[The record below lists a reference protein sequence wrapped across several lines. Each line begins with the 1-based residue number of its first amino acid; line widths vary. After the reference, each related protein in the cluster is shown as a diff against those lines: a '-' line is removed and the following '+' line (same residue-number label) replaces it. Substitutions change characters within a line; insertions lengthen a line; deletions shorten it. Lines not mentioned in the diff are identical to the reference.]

1 MQARNS
7 ETRFYVARVAP
18 CVSASADEPIHGF
31 MLSDGVREGMYIAEL
46 RTSGAVRWLDL
57 AVSAGGGRGT
67 IALRAWVDVET
78 RLIRSRV
85 VMSIEVEDHP
95 ARTLGGWLNKVE
107 ISALALD
114 IDALTS
120 QVVLGDDRLVAH
132 LCDVPAAQA
141 PTALAPPLAPKSA
154 PRGPR
159 VARVVRPAPA
169 EGLRVATPAGGLRVA
184 TPAGGLRVATPAGG
198 LRVATP
204 AGQVSPMSPPAAPR
218 AAAG

>member
-18 CVSASADEPIHGF
+18 CVSASPDEPIHGF
-31 MLSDGVREGMYIAEL
+31 TLRDGVRDGMYVAE
-46 RTSGAVRWLDL
+46 RHTSGTVRWLDL

-78 RLIRSRV
+78 HLIRSRV

-95 ARTLGGWLNKVE
+95 ARTLGGWLSKVE

-141 PTALAPPLAPKSA
+141 PTALAPP
-154 PRGPR
+154 
-159 VARVVRPAPA
+159 
-169 EGLRVATPAGGLRVA
+169 EGLSASSPATPPG
-184 TPAGGLRVATPAGG
+184 
-198 LRVATP
+198 
-204 AGQVSPMSPPAAPR
+204 APR